1 MYNLYYTY
9 INPDLFTWTL
19 CKLWT
24 NYQSYPL
31 SYMKSKTNN

>member
-9 INPDLFTWTL
+9 INPDLFTRTL

-24 NYQSYPL
+24 KINPDL
-31 SYMKSKTNN
+31 SHI